1 MKKIQK
7 IIATSHVDLHGD
19 MIHPKALK
27 DAVRQIKEKYLPYN
41 IEHDIRRPP
50 IGRIVSAKVTKLQDG
65 QYALVATAE
74 LFEKSDSLES
84 LTGDGRKIPIRD
96 RDIQTIDFYYDST
109 FLDKKG
115 KELLRG
121 LSQISGKIEGSRE
134 IVKKALEPVSTFL
147 ICMGVFIVGSIA
159 KGFLSKLGS
168 DAYEMLKNR
177 LIKYFRNRKNISS
190 EQILDFCF
198 SVKQNNKNFEV
209 HVLVINPSEQ
219 KLDDLFAS
227 RFNEIDNLLDSL
239 PLSESDV
246 ARIVLEYENQ
256 TLLVRYA
263 LKSDSVPFMFVKK
276 EKKEGNIDY
285 ML

>member
-1 MKKIQK
+1 
-7 IIATSHVDLHGD
+7 
-19 MIHPKALK
+19 
-27 DAVRQIKEKYLPYN
+27 
-41 IEHDIRRPP
+41 
-50 IGRIVSAKVTKLQDG
+50 
-65 QYALVATAE
+65 
-74 LFEKSDSLES
+74 
-84 LTGDGRKIPIRD
+84 
-96 RDIQTIDFYYDST
+96 
-109 FLDKKG
+109 
-115 KELLRG
+115 
-121 LSQISGKIEGSRE
+121 
-134 IVKKALEPVSTFL
+134 
-147 ICMGVFIVGSIA
+147 
-159 KGFLSKLGS
+159 
-168 DAYEMLKNR
+168 
-177 LIKYFRNRKNISS
+177 
-190 EQILDFCF
+190 LDFCF
-198 SVKQNNKNFEV
+198 SVKQNNKTFEV

>member
-50 IGRIVSAKVTKLQDG
+50 IGRIVSAKVAKLQDG

-96 RDIQTIDFYYDST
+96 RDIQTADFNYDST
-109 FLDKKG
+109 FLDKEG
-115 KELLRG
+115 QELLHG

-134 IVKKALEPVSTFL
+134 IVKKALEPVSTLL
-147 ICMGVFIVGSIA
+147 ICAGVFIVGSIA
-159 KGFLSKLGS
+159 KGFFSKLGS
-168 DAYEMLKNR
+168 DAYEMLKNN
-177 LIKYFRNRKNISS
+177 LIRYFRNRKKISS

-198 SVKQNNKNFEV
+198 SAKQNNKIFEV
-209 HVLVINPSEQ
+209 HVLVVNPSEQ
-219 KLDDLFAS
+219 KLDELFAS
-227 RFNEIDNLLDSL
+227 RFNEIDNLLLSL

-263 LKSDSVPFMFVKK
+263 LKSDSVPFTFVR
-276 EKKEGNIDY
+276 EQKKEGNIG
-285 ML
+285 